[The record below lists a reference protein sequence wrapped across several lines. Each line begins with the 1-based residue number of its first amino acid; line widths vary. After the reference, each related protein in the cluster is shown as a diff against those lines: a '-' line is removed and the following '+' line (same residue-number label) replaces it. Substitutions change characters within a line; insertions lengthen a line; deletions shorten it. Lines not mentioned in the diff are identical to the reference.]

1 MMAEPS
7 KVERERRVSFREPHN
22 QLILGLTTRYVLVLV
37 VLAILVTS
45 NLLLLQHQIEL
56 SSTDSAVINTSGR
69 QRMLFQRTALLA
81 QRLAISDDQQQVAE
95 LHASLRQSF
104 TMLEEAHDQLM
115 GKADETAHGP
125 NLNDDL
131 RNLYFSG
138 ENSLDRRYHSYIDLL
153 RDLIDTPLENRA
165 AHRTLAKQITD
176 RGIDDTM
183 LGQLDHA
190 VLLHQQASEAKLRRI
205 YQQQGW
211 IWLAAAFT
219 LIYSAFAVFRPM
231 VRRIRD
237 EFKELD
243 NIKHT
248 LELRVLERTQE
259 VQHLAQAM
267 EASGE
272 AILIA
277 DRDGII
283 KYANQACL
291 KLNGYSK
298 AELIGQH
305 TRIFRG
311 DTSSADNYA
320 DLWPT
325 IQAHKMWIGDLVNV
339 RKDGSR
345 YNAHLT
351 IAPILR
357 EDNSLD
363 GYVGIQ
369 SDITFRKQAEQ
380 RLQNANQEL
389 DRLAT
394 EDPLTGIANR
404 RVFDR
409 DLEEEW
415 ARARRANTPITLIMI
430 DIDYFKTY
438 NDSFGH
444 QQGDICLQQVA
455 QALSKVLSRPADSVA
470 RYGGEEFAV
479 LLPDTTVNGGIE
491 VAENIRQRIKSLE
504 LPAANTEVCP
514 YVSVSLGVASMVPQ
528 PDQTAMALL
537 QAADQALYKA
547 KKSGRD
553 RVASA

>member
-1 MMAEPS
+1 MDLRALH
-7 KVERERRVSFREPHN
+7 K

-69 QRMLFQRTALLA
+69 QRMLYQRTALLA
-81 QRLAISDDQQQVAE
+81 QQLAITDDQQQRID
-95 LHASLRQSF
+95 LHTSLQR
-104 TMLEEAHDQLM
+104 TLTLLEEAHEELM
-115 GKADETAHGP
+115 GERDGLAHAADM
-125 NLNDDL
+125 DDEL
-131 RNLYFSG
+131 RNLYFKG

-153 RDLIDTPLENRA
+153 RDLIDTPHENRA
-165 AHRTLAKQITD
+165 AQRALARQIAD
-176 RGIDDTM
+176 RGIEETM
-183 LGQLDHA
+183 LAQLDHA
-190 VLLHQQASEAKLRRI
+190 VLLHQRASETKLRNINR
-205 YQQQGW
+205 QQGW

-219 LIYSAFAVFRPM
+219 LLYSALAVFRPM
-231 VRRIRD
+231 ARRIRD

-259 VQHLAQAM
+259 VQDLAQAM

-272 AILIA
+272 AILIT

-291 KLNGYSK
+291 RLNGYSK

-311 DTSSADNYA
+311 DASAAVNYA
-320 DLWPT
+320 DLWPS
-325 IQAHKMWIGDLVNV
+325 IQSGKMWIGDLVNV

-394 EDPLTGIANR
+394 EDPLTAIANR

-415 ARARRANTPITLIMI
+415 ARARRANTSITLIMI

-444 QQGDICLQQVA
+444 QQGDTCLQQVA
-455 QALSKVLSRPADSVA
+455 QALSQVLSRPADRAA

-479 LLPDTTVNGGIE
+479 LLPDTTINGGIE
-491 VAENIRQRIKSLE
+491 VAETIRQRIKSLE
-504 LPAANTEVCP
+504 LPAADTEVSP

-553 RVASA
+553 RVASAEVIDTLSNA

>member
-1 MMAEPS
+1 VDLRALH
-7 KVERERRVSFREPHN
+7 K

-56 SSTDSAVINTSGR
+56 SSTDSAVINISGR
-69 QRMLFQRTALLA
+69 QRMLYQRTALLA
-81 QRLAISDDQQQVAE
+81 QQLAITDDQQQRID
-95 LHASLRQSF
+95 LHTSLQR
-104 TMLEEAHDQLM
+104 TLTLLEEAHEELM
-115 GKADETAHGP
+115 GERDGLAHAADM
-125 NLNDDL
+125 DDEL
-131 RNLYFSG
+131 RNLYFKG

-153 RDLIDTPLENRA
+153 RDLIDTPHENRA
-165 AHRTLAKQITD
+165 AQRALARQIAD
-176 RGIDDTM
+176 RGIEETM
-183 LGQLDHA
+183 LAQLDHA
-190 VLLHQQASEAKLRRI
+190 VLLHQRASETKLRNINR
-205 YQQQGW
+205 QQGW

-219 LIYSAFAVFRPM
+219 LLYSALAVFRPM
-231 VRRIRD
+231 ARRIRD

-259 VQHLAQAM
+259 VQDLAQAM

-272 AILIA
+272 AILIT

-291 KLNGYSK
+291 RLNGYSK

-311 DTSSADNYA
+311 DASAAVNYA
-320 DLWPT
+320 DLWPS
-325 IQAHKMWIGDLVNV
+325 IQSGKMWIGDLVNV

-394 EDPLTGIANR
+394 EDPLTAIANR

-415 ARARRANTPITLIMI
+415 ARARRANTSITLIMI

-444 QQGDICLQQVA
+444 QQGDTCLQQVA
-455 QALSKVLSRPADSVA
+455 QALSQVLSRPADRAA

-479 LLPDTTVNGGIE
+479 LLPDTTINGGIE
-491 VAENIRQRIKSLE
+491 VAETIRQRIKSLE
-504 LPAANTEVCP
+504 LPAADTEVSP

-553 RVASA
+553 RVASAEVIDTLSNA

>member
-1 MMAEPS
+1 
-7 KVERERRVSFREPHN
+7 
-22 QLILGLTTRYVLVLV
+22 
-37 VLAILVTS
+37 VTS

-69 QRMLFQRTALLA
+69 QRMLYQRTALLA
-81 QRLAISDDQQQVAE
+81 QQLAITDDQQQRID
-95 LHASLRQSF
+95 LHTSLQR
-104 TMLEEAHDQLM
+104 TLTLLEEAHEELM
-115 GKADETAHGP
+115 GERDGLAHAADM
-125 NLNDDL
+125 DDEL
-131 RNLYFSG
+131 RNLYFKG

-153 RDLIDTPLENRA
+153 RDLIDTPHENRA
-165 AHRTLAKQITD
+165 AQRALARQIAD
-176 RGIDDTM
+176 RGIEETM
-183 LGQLDHA
+183 LAQLDHA
-190 VLLHQQASEAKLRRI
+190 VLLHQRASETKLRNINR
-205 YQQQGW
+205 QQGW

-219 LIYSAFAVFRPM
+219 LLYSALAVFRPM
-231 VRRIRD
+231 ARRIRD

-259 VQHLAQAM
+259 VQDLAQAM

-272 AILIA
+272 AILIT

-291 KLNGYSK
+291 RLNGYSK

-311 DTSSADNYA
+311 DASAAVNYA
-320 DLWPT
+320 DLWPS
-325 IQAHKMWIGDLVNV
+325 IQSGKMWIGDLVNV

-394 EDPLTGIANR
+394 EDPLTAIANR

-415 ARARRANTPITLIMI
+415 ARARRANTSITLIMI

-444 QQGDICLQQVA
+444 QQGDTCLQQVA
-455 QALSKVLSRPADSVA
+455 QALSQVLSRPADRAA

-479 LLPDTTVNGGIE
+479 LLPDTTINGGIE
-491 VAENIRQRIKSLE
+491 VAETIRQRIKSLE
-504 LPAANTEVCP
+504 LPAADTEVSP

-553 RVASA
+553 RVASAEVIDTLSNA